1 MGVKTCVDRILCE
14 DHILFHPLGRL
25 WAKPNL
31 ELTPKRKS
39 SLVLHQ
45 PQMIP
50 EKITTSHCGVPDLA
64 AQSARRLDHNQ
75 HRVSHQ
81 PLDNLEKH
89 KDSKGFLGG
98 HLQHPRYMMAPPR
111 LRELGGVVKRW

>member
-1 MGVKTCVDRILCE
+1 MNGGRYEQVRMGVKTGVDRIFCE
-14 DHILFHPLGRL
+14 DHILVHPLGRL
-25 WAKPNL
+25 WAKHNL
-31 ELTPKRKS
+31 ELTPKRKF

-50 EKITTSHCGVPDLA
+50 EKITTSHFGVPDLA

-81 PLDNLEKH
+81 PWIIWKNTKTP
-89 KDSKGFLGG
+89 KASLGVTCSIQG
-98 HLQHPRYMMAPPR
+98 T
-111 LRELGGVVKRW
+111 